1 MNPSQFE
8 EQNGARWDRLE
19 KLLDEVDSGRTN
31 AEAEELPRLFRQ
43 TCHDLSVAQHRMYG
57 PRLTARL
64 NSLAIRGYRTLERRI
79 SGGWERLYEMTFFQ
93 FPRAVRAEARLVW
106 LCMAIFWLPF
116 LFLAIWTPH
125 QPEWAMSLLGP
136 QGMLQMEMMYGNG
149 TSPLHYMRE
158 EFGSNFAMFAFYIW
172 NNVSIGLRTFAGG
185 LLGGVGSIVIL
196 LFNGAHIGAATGYIH
211 HACNPETFYSFVS
224 GHSAPELLGIVLSGV
239 AGMRLGLSL
248 VIPGAYDRRTALVL
262 GGRRAMVLLTGACL
276 MIAFAAIIEGFWSAQ
291 PMAPWVKYT
300 FGVVMWSLV
309 VSWLLFSGKE
319 RHAS

>member
-1 MNPSQFE
+1 MNPAQFE
-8 EQNGARWDRLE
+8 EQNNARWERLE
-19 KLLDEVDSGRTN
+19 KLLDEVDAGRRPP
-31 AEAEELPRLFRQ
+31 EVEEVPVLFRQ
-43 TCHDLSVAQHRMYG
+43 ACHDLSVAQHRMYG
-57 PRLTARL
+57 PRLTVRL
-64 NSLAIRGYRTLERRI
+64 NALAIRGYRTLERRI
-79 SGGWERLYEMTFFQ
+79 SGGWERLHEMAFLQ
-93 FPRAVRAEARLVW
+93 FPRAVRSEARLVW

-125 QPEWAMSLLGP
+125 EPEWAMSLLGP
-136 QGMLQMEMMYGNG
+136 EGMLQMELMYGQG
-149 TSPLHYMRE
+149 TSPLEYMRE

-211 HACNPETFYSFVS
+211 HACNPVTFYSFVS

-248 VIPGAYDRRTALVL
+248 VMPGPYDRRTALVL
-262 GGRRAMVLLTGACL
+262 GGRRALVLLTGACL

-291 PMAPWVKYT
+291 PLPPWIKYS
-300 FGVVMWSLV
+300 FGGVMWMLV
-309 VSWLLFSGKE
+309 LGWLLFSGKE
-319 RHAS
+319 SHEA

>member
-1 MNPSQFE
+1 MNPAQFE
-8 EQNGARWDRLE
+8 EQNNARWERLE
-19 KLLDEVDSGRTN
+19 RLLDEVDAGRRPP
-31 AEAEELPRLFRQ
+31 EVEEVPLLFRQ
-43 TCHDLSVAQHRMYG
+43 ACHDLSVAQHRMYG

-64 NSLAIRGYRTLERRI
+64 NALAIRGYRTLERRI
-79 SGGWERLYEMTFFQ
+79 SGGWERLHEMAFRL
-93 FPRAVRAEARLVW
+93 FPRAVRSEARLVW

-116 LFLAIWTPH
+116 LFLAVWTPH
-125 QPEWAMSLLGP
+125 EPEWAMSLLGP
-136 QGMLQMEMMYGNG
+136 EGMLQMELMYGQG
-149 TSPLHYMRE
+149 TSPLEYMRE

-211 HACNPETFYSFVS
+211 HACNPVTFYSFVS

-248 VIPGAYDRRTALVL
+248 VMPGPYDRRTALVL
-262 GGRRAMVLLTGACL
+262 GGRRALVLLTGACL

-291 PMAPWVKYT
+291 PLPPWIKYS
-300 FGVVMWSLV
+300 FGGVMWTLV
-309 VSWLLFSGKE
+309 LGWLLFSGKE
-319 RHAS
+319 SHEA